1 MEYVLLIVGAILVF
15 QSFSIV
21 RWLTNLYN
29 IIAIQYN
36 TNRALL
42 LIQMNSKEYKDN
54 KETQEGVE
62 YLVNE
67 EAKNYLKGIKI

>member
-29 IIAIQYN
+29 IIAIQNN

-54 KETQEGVE
+54 KETQEGIE

>member
-21 RWLTNLYN
+21 KWLTNVYN
-29 IIAIQYN
+29 IVGILNN

-42 LIQMNSKEYKDN
+42 LIQMESKEYKDN
-54 KETQEGVE
+54 KETQEGVQ

-67 EAKNYLKGIKI
+67 EAKGFHKGIKV